1 MVQLLR
7 ETAAKEAT
15 PAHNPGSSALRA
27 DIDPFFSTSQVGAWV
42 TLPWGVYAGWSP
54 RKRSCQGQHDE
65 FESGRPLKLE
75 KYLHDAGFTLF
86 YNLDFLAPQ
95 SQGCFEQIWKQPS
108 WIAPP
113 QAEAAPWVLLS
124 GSCTSE
130 MCHQMIQSRHYPSS
144 LW

>member
-7 ETAAKEAT
+7 ATAANSQAVQQAT
-15 PAHNPGSSALRA
+15 PAPDPGSSAPRA

-42 TLPWGVYAGWSP
+42 TLPWGVYAAWSP

-65 FESGRPLKLE
+65 YESGRPLKLKE
-75 KYLHDAGFTLF
+75 KYLHYAGFTLF

-95 SQGCFEQIWKQPS
+95 SQGCFGQIWKHPS

-113 QAEAAPWVLLS
+113 QAWAALWVLLS
-124 GSCTSE
+124 GSCSSE
-130 MCHQMIQSRHYPSS
+130 MCH
-144 LW
+144 